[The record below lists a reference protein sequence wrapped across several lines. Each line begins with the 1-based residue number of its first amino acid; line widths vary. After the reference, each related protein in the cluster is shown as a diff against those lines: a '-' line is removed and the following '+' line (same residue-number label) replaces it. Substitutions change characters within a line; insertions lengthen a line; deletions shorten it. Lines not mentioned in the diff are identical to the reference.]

1 MKYVLIFVLQG
12 LLILWEHYEPEAVI
26 ITQLGFIML
35 MVIGTIMS
43 LYELIKEKE

>member
-35 MVIGTIMS
+35 MVIGTITS
-43 LYELIKEKE
+43 ICDLFKE